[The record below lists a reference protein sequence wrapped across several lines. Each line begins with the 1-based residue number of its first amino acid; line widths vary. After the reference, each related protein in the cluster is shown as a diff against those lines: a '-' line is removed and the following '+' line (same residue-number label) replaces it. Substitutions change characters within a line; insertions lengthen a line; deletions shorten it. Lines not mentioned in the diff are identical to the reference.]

1 MLYNIL
7 NISMFSFFGFYNT
20 DIIDKEDEINYKFG
34 WKKGNKWINII
45 KEHNN
50 INESIINKTNT
61 NTNNSLYKKFK
72 AYEFFSDIPYIDLR
86 NRCPKIYNQG
96 NLGSCTA
103 NALAFG
109 YEYTELMEKDNIK
122 ESIEIP
128 SRLFIYYNERK
139 IEHTIDEDS
148 GAELYVGVSTLKNI
162 GVCNESLWKYDIN
175 KFKQKPHESCYIEAK
190 NHTIDKFYAIEQRI
204 CQLKAALIQG
214 FPVIFG
220 FIVYKSF
227 MTEKVKKTG
236 IMSLP
241 LENDEIIGGHAVA
254 AVGFDD
260 KNQRFIIRNSWGE
273 NWGDHGYFYMP
284 YQYII
289 NKELASDFWCITHSL
304 NINNQSKI

>member
-1 MLYNIL
+1 
-7 NISMFSFFGFYNT
+7 MFSFFGFYNT
-20 DIIDKEDEINYKFG
+20 DTSIQESNTSVNEVNYKFG
-34 WKKGNKWINII
+34 WRKGNKWINII
-45 KEHNN
+45 KKYNN
-50 INESIINKTNT
+50 SIINNNNT
-61 NTNNSLYKKFK
+61 STQESYKHTSNDLYKKFK
-72 AYEFFSDIPYIDLR
+72 AYEFFSNIHYIDLR
-86 NRCPKIYNQG
+86 NRCPKVYNQG

-109 YEYTELMEKDNIK
+109 YEYTELMERDNIK
-122 ESIEIP
+122 ELIDIP

-148 GAELYVGVSTLKNI
+148 GAELYDGISTLKDI

-175 KFKQKPHESCYIEAK
+175 NFKQEPDDICYKDAK
-190 NHTIDKFYAIEQRI
+190 NHTIDRFFAIEQRI

-227 MTEKVKKTG
+227 MTEEVKKTG

-241 LENDEIIGGHAVA
+241 LEDDEIIGGHAVA

-273 NWGDHGYFYMP
+273 KWGDNGYFYMP

-304 NINNQSKI
+304 NINN